1 MQIKLTL
8 VCKCCNLEMDKVHAL
23 RYLLFQRGHRVD
35 VCSRNCHGREPK
47 SMGLDIPFTSADI
60 EKESAILLE
69 TDTNIRASG
78 FVSTFV
84 LPEGV

>member
-1 MQIKLTL
+1 
-8 VCKCCNLEMDKVHAL
+8 
-23 RYLLFQRGHRVD
+23 
-35 VCSRNCHGREPK
+35 
-47 SMGLDIPFTSADI
+47 MGLDIPFTSADI